1 MASIKTLKPDNA
13 HAREAEPATETAARG
28 DLLDDLIARVS
39 RLEAALALTAGTVHD
54 VNNVLTVLSGNLYFL
69 AENLRGQD
77 DLHEQARRAR
87 NTAERG
93 ANLLRELLTFDR
105 DPDNETKAI
114 TPGNH
119 VRALQPLLSRAIGS
133 DRELSIHV
141 DEHAGSV
148 VASAAQFESVLI
160 NLVINA
166 RDAVATGGKV
176 TIRVSNARVDA
187 KRSAALGVD
196 IGDYVCVEVID
207 NGSGIPRDLL
217 PRIREPMFTTKP
229 KGKGSGLGLA
239 MVQRFAEHHSGAL
252 HIDSVEGRG
261 TEVVIWLPRTSD
273 LAETTA
279 NMTMPLSTLPTGT
292 ERLLVVI
299 RDAEA
304 RLSVQRI
311 LDTLGYTVMCAR
323 NLDEADSVLASAPSP
338 ALLVVER
345 TGDRL
350 REERQWIESLRE
362 SNPKT
367 RHIALLQPGAIV
379 DEAAPECDGYL
390 FRPIGVPE
398 LAKTVHNVLKE
409 Q

>member
-1 MASIKTLKPDNA
+1 MASIKTLRPENA
-13 HAREAEPATETAARG
+13 PTREERPANETADRG
-28 DLLDDLIARVS
+28 DLQDDLIARVS

-77 DLHEQARRAR
+77 ELHEQARRAR

-105 DPDNETKAI
+105 DPDNETRAI

-119 VRALQPLLSRAIGS
+119 VRALRPLLARAIGS

-141 DEHAGSV
+141 DEYAGSV

-166 RDAVATGGKV
+166 RDAIAAGGKV

-187 KRSAALGVD
+187 KRSSALGVEV
-196 IGDYVCVEVID
+196 GDYVCIEVID

-217 PRIREPMFTTKP
+217 PRVREPLFTTKP

-239 MVQRFAEHHSGAL
+239 MVQRFAEHHRGAL
-252 HIDSVEGRG
+252 HIDSAEGRG

-279 NMTMPLSTLPTGT
+279 NMTMPLSTLPTGS
-292 ERLLVVI
+292 ERLLVVV
-299 RDAEA
+299 RDAET

-311 LDTLGYTVMCAR
+311 LDTLGYTVMSAG
-323 NLDEADSVLASAPSP
+323 NLDEAESVLASSPSP
-338 ALLVVER
+338 ALLITER
-345 TGDRL
+345 CGDRL
-350 REERQWIESLRE
+350 RDERHWIESLRE
-362 SNPKT
+362 SNPEM
-367 RHIALLQPGAIV
+367 RHIALLQAGTAA
-379 DEAAPECDGYL
+379 DEAASGCDGYL

-398 LAKTVHNVLKE
+398 LARAVHDVLKE